1 MMNDFFVS
9 IFGKPFGFV
18 IYQLIDATQ
27 FTIYLSLIAF
37 IGGGIVGAFIT
48 LLRVMPNKITKNFAV
63 SYIWLFQSA
72 PLLMLFF
79 LLGLGVPRFFQIE
92 VNPWFAAILSLT
104 FFTSAYLADVWRG
117 AIESIPVGQWEGAR
131 SIGLKF
137 FSILRLIIFP
147 QSFRISL
154 APTVGFMVQIIKG
167 SSLAY
172 IIGFQDLM
180 LIGKRWANA
189 PVSGT
194 EPFIIFPIMA
204 LIYFFL
210 CYPLTVISRK
220 LESQMGNV
228 SKKSLILVD

>member
-1 MMNDFFVS
+1 MMNNFFIS
-9 IFGKPFGFV
+9 IFGKPFGLV
-18 IYQLIDATQ
+18 IYQLLDATQ

-37 IGGGIVGAFIT
+37 IGGGLVGAFIT

-117 AIESIPVGQWEGAR
+117 AIESIPVAQWEGAR

-137 FSILRLIIFP
+137 FSILRLIILP

-194 EPFIIFPIMA
+194 EPFIIFPVMA